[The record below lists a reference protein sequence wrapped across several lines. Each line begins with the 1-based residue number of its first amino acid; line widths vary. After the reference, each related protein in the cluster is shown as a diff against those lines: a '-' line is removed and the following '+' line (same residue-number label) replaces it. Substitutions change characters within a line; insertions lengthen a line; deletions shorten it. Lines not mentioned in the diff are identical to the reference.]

1 MKAAYPHI
9 EVSEITDL
17 AIITPILCKG
27 RRLLVT
33 PNCESALRHLH
44 HKLTPRLLWIDA
56 ICINQKSTDEKNYQV
71 QLMGEIY
78 ARAER
83 VIIWLG
89 LGVPDDEEL
98 FRKARRRGRVSHSR
112 GQSDT
117 SSASFIDSWIEEPKS
132 ETLDRISNNAWFTR
146 VWTIQGMLLTTNP
159 VFRIGHSECRS
170 SSMYTY
176 FLVKAGSEIL
186 GNSRFQMRVRTLEIL
201 QPEAAKSKA
210 LLSKVTQYGRTPET
224 NSTELLSM
232 ILKIASLS
240 EASSSRDKI
249 YGILGLLQIFT
260 EAPFPPVDYTRDDTQ
275 ISRSRPAA

>member
-1 MKAAYPHI
+1 
-9 EVSEITDL
+9 
-17 AIITPILCKG
+17 
-27 RRLLVT
+27 
-33 PNCESALRHLH
+33 
-44 HKLTPRLLWIDA
+44 
-56 ICINQKSTDEKNYQV
+56 
-71 QLMGEIY
+71 
-78 ARAER
+78 
-83 VIIWLG
+83 
-89 LGVPDDEEL
+89 
-98 FRKARRRGRVSHSR
+98 
-112 GQSDT
+112 
-117 SSASFIDSWIEEPKS
+117 
-132 ETLDRISNNAWFTR
+132 
-146 VWTIQGMLLTTNP
+146 
-159 VFRIGHSECRS
+159 
-170 SSMYTY
+170 MYTY

-210 LLSKVTQYGRTPET
+210 LLSKVTQYGQT